1 VRRRCERVGVDTTEV
16 TRVRWGLIREV
27 PRQLWTAS
35 SARST
40 RAQAVLVFSAFLLG
54 AVLGALTFVGIW
66 RHTAAAGDRAQ
77 AAQTIAQ
84 QRLAETNLDL
94 QRARQSIQAERALVA
109 RLRVQRGKLLD
120 ELTRLRSAAGGL
132 PGRLQ
137 SISTDAATLSRSTSS
152 LESELFALQAYLE
165 RPSATGI
172 DVGFVTAQIRYLI
185 RSTEA
190 AVTNAAQLERQVRGA
205 AAVAAPLS
213 SGK

>member
-1 VRRRCERVGVDTTEV
+1 VETTEV

-40 RAQAVLVFSAFLLG
+40 RAEGVLVFSAFLLG
-54 AVLGALTFVGIW
+54 AVLSALTFVGIW

-77 AAQTIAQ
+77 AAQTIAK
-84 QRLAETNLDL
+84 QRLAETKLDL
-94 QRARQSIQAERALVA
+94 QRARQGLRAEQALVA
-109 RLRVQRGKLLD
+109 RLGVQQAKLVDQLAH
-120 ELTRLRSAAGGL
+120 LRSAAARL
-132 PGRLQ
+132 PGPLQ
-137 SISTDAATLSRSTSS
+137 SISNDAATISRSTSR
-152 LESELFALQAYLE
+152 LESELSALQAYLE
-165 RPSATGI
+165 RTGATGI

-190 AVTNAAQLERQVRGA
+190 AIANAAQLERHVRGT

-213 SGK
+213 TGK

>member
-1 VRRRCERVGVDTTEV
+1 VETTEV
-16 TRVRWGLIREV
+16 TRVRWGLVRDF

-54 AVLGALTFVGIW
+54 AVLSALTFVGIW

-84 QRLAETNLDL
+84 QRLAETKLDL
-94 QRARQSIQAERALVA
+94 QRARQSLRGEQALVV
-109 RLRVQRGKLLD
+109 RLGVRRAKLVD
-120 ELTRLRSAAGGL
+120 ELAHLRSVAAGL
-132 PGRLQ
+132 PGPLQ
-137 SISTDAATLSRSTSS
+137 SISTDAATLSRSTSR
-152 LESELFALQAYLE
+152 LESELSALQAYLE

-190 AVTNAAQLERQVRGA
+190 AGTNTAQLEHQVRAA

-213 SGK
+213 NGK

>member
-1 VRRRCERVGVDTTEV
+1 VETTEV
-16 TRVRWGLIREV
+16 TRVRWGLVRDF

-54 AVLGALTFVGIW
+54 AVLSALTFVGIW

-84 QRLAETNLDL
+84 QRLAETKLDL
-94 QRARQSIQAERALVA
+94 QRARQNLRAEQALVV
-109 RLRVQRGKLLD
+109 RLGVRRAKLVD
-120 ELTRLRSAAGGL
+120 ELAYLRSVAAGL
-132 PGRLQ
+132 PGPLQ
-137 SISTDAATLSRSTSS
+137 SISTDAATLSRSTSR
-152 LESELFALQAYLE
+152 LESELSALQAYLE

-190 AVTNAAQLERQVRGA
+190 AGTNTAQLEHQVRAA

-213 SGK
+213 NGK